1 MSVAIELRYG
11 VERRAVTF
19 PRDGDVGELVERARG
34 AFEGLRGVAA
44 GRLTLLASGG
54 ARIRGDDRTFDLRG
68 KVLAKHEATGKVLKI
83 MVMANAGDG
92 GGGGGISRGAEAL
105 RAARLKKEADAK
117 AKADADAARSRDGAS
132 DETSERF
139 GAWAATGIVGMRG
152 CAQTE
157 VASRAFDLGGKVRVL
172 DYGANRLETVSP
184 RISEFTNVVRIV
196 LRDNV
201 LRSMPWSAIAS
212 LTRLTHLD
220 LSGNAALGNDV
231 AAATPTCASLETL
244 SLARCDIAGGVH
256 DAFFRGLPRL
266 KHVSLVANKLERLP
280 AFETNRLLEVV
291 DASRNAVVSIP
302 ASYGALA
309 CLRSLNLANNRVELE
324 GVPVELLKH
333 AKALVE
339 LNLRENPILVEAL
352 RERDGWSEFEA
363 RRKRRADKALDA
375 RVMLGDNIF
384 DEGADNDR
392 FVRH

>member
-1 MSVAIELRYG
+1 MA
-11 VERRAVTF
+11 
-19 PRDGDVGELVERARG
+19 
-34 AFEGLRGVAA
+34 AFEPCFAPPPPAGVAA
-44 GRLTLLASGG
+44 SARYDAGGGDDDLSSNLSNDLSRTMDGTLGGSAMSAGFRTARAGPDTAEFGRALASPEKPGYSSALSPPMSPEHVKAEHDVLAALTL
-54 ARIRGDDRTFDLRG
+54 
-68 KVLAKHEATGKVLKI
+68 EAEI
-83 MVMANAGDG
+83 D
-92 GGGGGISRGAEAL
+92 
-105 RAARLKKEADAK
+105 AD
-117 AKADADAARSRDGAS
+117 ADADAARSRDGAS
-132 DETSERF
+132 DETNERF
-139 GAWAATGIVGMRG
+139 AAWAATGIVGMRG
-152 CAQTE
+152 CARRE

-184 RISEFTNVVRIV
+184 RISELSNVARIV
-196 LRDNV
+196 LRDNA

-231 AAATPTCASLETL
+231 ATATPTCASLETL
-244 SLARCDIAGGVH
+244 SLARCDIAGEVC
-256 DAFFRGLPRL
+256 DDFFRGLPRL
-266 KHVSLVANKLERLP
+266 KHVSLVANRLERLP
-280 AFETNRLLEVV
+280 AFETNGLLEVV

-309 CLRSLNLANNRVELE
+309 CLRSLNLVGNRIELE
-324 GVPVELLKH
+324 GIPVELLKH

-363 RRKRRADKALDA
+363 RRKRRADKALDS
-375 RVMLGDNIF
+375 RVMLGDNVF

>member
-1 MSVAIELRYG
+1 
-11 VERRAVTF
+11 
-19 PRDGDVGELVERARG
+19 
-34 AFEGLRGVAA
+34 
-44 GRLTLLASGG
+44 
-54 ARIRGDDRTFDLRG
+54 
-68 KVLAKHEATGKVLKI
+68 
-83 MVMANAGDG
+83 
-92 GGGGGISRGAEAL
+92 
-105 RAARLKKEADAK
+105 LKKEADAK
-117 AKADADAARSRDGAS
+117 AKADADADADAARSRDGAS
-132 DETSERF
+132 DETNERF
-139 GAWAATGIVGMRG
+139 AAWAATGIVGMRG
-152 CAQTE
+152 CARRE

-184 RISEFTNVVRIV
+184 RISELSNVARIV
-196 LRDNV
+196 LRDNA

-231 AAATPTCASLETL
+231 ATATPTCASLETL
-244 SLARCDIAGGVH
+244 SLARCDIAGEVC
-256 DAFFRGLPRL
+256 DDFFRGLPRL
-266 KHVSLVANKLERLP
+266 KHVSLVANRLERLP
-280 AFETNRLLEVV
+280 AFETNGLLEVV

-309 CLRSLNLANNRVELE
+309 CLRSLNLVGNRIELE
-324 GVPVELLKH
+324 GIPVELLKH

-363 RRKRRADKALDA
+363 RRKRRADKALDS
-375 RVMLGDNIF
+375 RVMLGDNVF